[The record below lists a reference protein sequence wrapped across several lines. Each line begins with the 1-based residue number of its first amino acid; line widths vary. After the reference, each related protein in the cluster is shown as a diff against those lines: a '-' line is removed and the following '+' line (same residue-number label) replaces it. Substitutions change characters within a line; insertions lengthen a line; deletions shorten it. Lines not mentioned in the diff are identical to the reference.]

1 MTLSLFVLAAV
12 CVVNAPRSRAV
23 VPRGSAGETPG
34 PARLAGLGAA
44 AVLAALV
51 PLAAFAGPLLDAGDL
66 SPASAR
72 IATGV
77 LLLVSGLLAIGWSAP
92 APDPALPGRRAALV
106 PIAFPTLL
114 TPGLALLTVVGS
126 VDHSAPVALGVGA
139 VALATLPVL
148 VALTRRPSTPVRER
162 VLDGLG
168 RLVAGLLVLAG
179 FGLLFDGVF
188 DI

>member
-1 MTLSLFVLAAV
+1 MTLFLFALAAV
-12 CVVNAPRSRAV
+12 CVVNAPRSRSAV
-23 VPRGSAGETPG
+23 PQRSAGETPASAG
-34 PARLAGLGAA
+34 LAGLGAA

-51 PLAAFAGPLLDAGDL
+51 PLAAFADPLLDAGDL
-66 SPASAR
+66 SPATAR
-72 IATGV
+72 IATG
-77 LLLVSGLLAIGWSAP
+77 LLLVVSGLLAIGWSAP
-92 APDPALPGRRAALV
+92 SPDPALPGPRAALV

-114 TPGLALLTVVGS
+114 TPGLALLSVVGS
-126 VDHSAPVALGVGA
+126 VDHAAPVALGVVA

-148 VALTRRPSTPVRER
+148 VALARRPPTPVRER
-162 VLDGLG
+162 VLEGLG